1 MADDLCPDIDLDVSL
16 IQVVFEVD
24 EFEVGF
30 AIDTNTVDLSSA
42 PIEIAFE
49 IEEIEVLI
57 SPLGEKGEKGGPGGS
72 IAPINFTFGDAPRV
86 VFTAADSSGLLLIAR
101 VVITTPFDGAGS
113 AIRLGVVGDLEAV
126 MPASMNDPTAVAKY
140 QRTADYRMAIGD
152 QIILTIT
159 PGTLASAGA
168 GTLVLEFLPDY

>member
-30 AIDTNTVDLSSA
+30 AFDTNTVDLSSA

-57 SPLGEKGEKGGPGGS
+57 SPVGEKGEKGGPGGS
-72 IAPINFTFGDAPRV
+72 IAPIYFTFGDAPRV
-86 VFTAADSSGLLLIAR
+86 VFTADSSGLLLIAR
-101 VVITTPFDGAGS
+101 VDITMPFDGVGS
-113 AIRLGVVGDLEAV
+113 AIRLGVIGDLDAV

-152 QIILTIT
+152 QIILTIM
-159 PGTLASAGA
+159 PGSLASAGA
-168 GTLVLEFLPDY
+168 GTLVLEFLPD